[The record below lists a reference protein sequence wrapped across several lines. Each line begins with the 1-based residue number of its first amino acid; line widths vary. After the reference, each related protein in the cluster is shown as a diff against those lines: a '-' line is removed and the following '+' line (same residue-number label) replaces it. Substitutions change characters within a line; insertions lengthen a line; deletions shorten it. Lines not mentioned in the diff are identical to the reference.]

1 MATLRET
8 EAAQTKAE
16 AVLRANPDV
25 SAIGITRDDGA
36 TRDDGGFALRI
47 SLEREDADLGDL
59 LKTVG
64 DVPVKI
70 RYAGRIKAL
79 RS

>member
-8 EAAQTKAE
+8 EAAQAKAE
-16 AVLRANPDV
+16 AALRGNPDI
-25 SAIGITRDDGA
+25 SAVGITRDAD
-36 TRDDGGFALRI
+36 GFALRI

-59 LKTVG
+59 LKDVG

-70 RYAGRIKAL
+70 RHGGRITAL